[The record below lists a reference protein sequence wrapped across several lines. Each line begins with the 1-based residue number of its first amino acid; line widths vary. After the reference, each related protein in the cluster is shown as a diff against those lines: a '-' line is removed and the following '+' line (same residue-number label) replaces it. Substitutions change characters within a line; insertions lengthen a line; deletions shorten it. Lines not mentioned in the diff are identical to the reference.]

1 MPSPFPGMDPFL
13 EHPAVF
19 PGLHERLI
27 AYLSE
32 SLQACLPEPYF
43 AEIGERLWVETSER
57 SIGPDVQVLQDE
69 APDREG
75 GVRGEGPLATEVCTQ
90 PVVVTVPQDEFR
102 ETYIEIFASGET
114 ERVVTAIEVLS
125 LTNKTPGARGR
136 ELYLRKQH
144 EILASQIHLVEIDV
158 LRGGQHTTAVPFR
171 PARDKAGP
179 FDYHVCVHRFDNLED
194 YFVYPIRLQDQLPEI
209 AIPLLPGD
217 GDVVVDLQAV
227 FQRSYDTGPYRRRI
241 RYRQTAPV
249 PAVDAERQAWM
260 ERLLDSL
267 G

>member
-1 MPSPFPGMDPFL
+1 
-13 EHPAVF
+13 
-19 PGLHERLI
+19 
-27 AYLSE
+27 
-32 SLQACLPEPYF
+32 
-43 AEIGERLWVETSER
+43 
-57 SIGPDVQVLQDE
+57 
-69 APDREG
+69 
-75 GVRGEGPLATEVCTQ
+75 
-90 PVVVTVPQDEFR
+90 VTVPQDEFR

-136 ELYLRKQH
+136 ELYLRKQQ
-144 EILASQIHLVEIDV
+144 EILASQIHLVEIDL

-194 YFVYPIRLQDQLPEI
+194 YFVYPVRLQDLLPEI
-209 AIPLLPGD
+209 AVPLLPGD

-227 FQRSYDTGPYRRRI
+227 FQRSYDAGPYRRRI
-241 RYRQTAPV
+241 RYRQTEPV